1 MKKFVKPLV
10 IAICAVLLVA
20 GSVAGTLAY
29 LTATSEAV
37 TNTFTVGNITIALDE
52 AQVDVYGEEVA
63 PDSRVKDN
71 SYKLVPGRTYKKD
84 PTIHVT
90 KGSEACYLFVKIE
103 NNIADVVTTDSVAA
117 QLTNNRWTLL
127 TGNVYYYE
135 NVVDASTA
143 EADVDVAVFESFA
156 VDAEAESA
164 DIADC
169 NGKTI
174 VVTAYAVQ
182 SHGFDDAT
190 DAWVGT
196 FGKT

>member
-29 LTATSEAV
+29 LTATDEEV

-52 AQVDVYGEEVA
+52 AQVNEYGEEVA
-63 PDSRVKDN
+63 SAARVKEN

-103 NNIADVVTTDSVAA
+103 SNISAVVMDSVAD
-117 QLTNNRWTLL
+117 QLTANGWKPL
-127 TGNVYYYE
+127 TGNVYYYDD
-135 NVVDASTA
+135 VVDASGE
-143 EADVDVAVFESFA
+143 EADVNVAVFESFTVNA
-156 VDAEAESA
+156 DATNEQ
-164 DIADC
+164 IAAC
-169 NGKTI
+169 NDKTI
-174 VVTAYAVQ
+174 KVTAYAVQ
-182 SHGFDDAT
+182 SHGFNNAT
-190 DAWVGT
+190 AAWSAGA
-196 FGKT
+196 FGNP

>member
-29 LTATSEAV
+29 LTATAEAV

-52 AQVDVYGEEVA
+52 AQVNEYGEAVA
-63 PDSRVKDN
+63 PAARVREN
-71 SYKLVPGRTYKKD
+71 SYKLVPGREYKKD

-90 KGSEACYLFVKIE
+90 KGIEACYLFVKIE
-103 NNIADVVTTDSVAA
+103 SNISGVVMDSVAA
-117 QLTNNRWTLL
+117 QLTANDWTLL
-127 TGNVYYYE
+127 TGNVYYHD
-135 NVVDASTA
+135 VVDASG
-143 EADVDVAVFESFA
+143 ELDDVDVAVFESFT
-156 VDAEAESA
+156 VDAEA

>member
-29 LTATSEAV
+29 LTATSEEV

-52 AQVDVYGEEVA
+52 ADVDEYGEDETSA
-63 PDSRVKDN
+63 ARVKEN

-103 NNIADVVTTDSVAA
+103 SNISEVVMDSVAA
-117 QLTNNRWTLL
+117 QLTANGWMLL
-127 TGNVYYYE
+127 EDNVYYHG
-135 NVVDASTA
+135 VVDASG
-143 EADVDVAVFESFA
+143 ELADVDVAVFESFT
-156 VDAEAESA
+156 VDADAESA

-182 SHGFDDAT
+182 SYGFADAAA
-190 DAWVGT
+190 AWDGT

>member
-63 PDSRVKDN
+63 PDARVKDN

-90 KGSEACYLFVKIE
+90 KGSEACYLFVEIE
-103 NNIADVVTTDSVAA
+103 NNISAVVTNSVAD
-117 QLTNNRWTLL
+117 QLTANGWTLL
-127 TGNVYYYE
+127 AGNVYYHD
-135 NVVDASTA
+135 VVDASG
-143 EADVDVAVFESFA
+143 ELADVDVAVFESFT

-190 DAWVGT
+190 DAWNGT
-196 FGKT
+196 FGKP

>member
-29 LTATSEAV
+29 LTATSEV

-52 AQVDVYGEEVA
+52 AKVDEYGAEVTPA
-63 PDSRVKDN
+63 SRVKDEN

-90 KGSEACYLFVKIE
+90 KGSEACYLFVRIE

-117 QLTNNRWTLL
+117 QLTANGWTLL
-127 TGNVYYYE
+127 ADNVYYHG
-135 NVVDASTA
+135 VVDASTA
-143 EADVDVAVFESFA
+143 LTDVDVAVFESFT
-156 VDAEAESA
+156 VDAEAESE

-182 SHGFDDAT
+182 SHGFDNAT
-190 DAWVGT
+190 AAWNGT
-196 FGKT
+196 FGKP

>member
-10 IAICAVLLVA
+10 ITICAVLLVA

-29 LTATSEAV
+29 LTATSEV

-52 AQVDVYGEEVA
+52 AKVDEYGEEVTSA
-63 PDSRVKDN
+63 SRVTDN

-90 KGSEACYLFVKIE
+90 EGSEACYLFVRIE
-103 NNIADVVTTDSVAA
+103 NNISDVVTGSVAD
-117 QLTNNRWTLL
+117 QLTANGWTLL
-127 TGNVYYYE
+127 EDNVYYHG
-135 NVVDASTA
+135 VVNASDADK
-143 EADVDVAVFESFA
+143 DVVVFESFT
-156 VDAEAESA
+156 VDAEATSGQ
-164 DIADC
+164 IAAC

-182 SHGFDDAT
+182 SHGFDSAAV
-190 DAWVGT
+190 AWNGT
-196 FGKT
+196 FGKP